1 MRKKMNIKASPTEI
15 YGKSQQ
21 LQKGRR
27 QTLLV
32 VTILA
37 AAVLVVFILVKF
49 KKLPERVEKEKL
61 TPLVRTELIQRK
73 DIQMIVSGYGTVK
86 PHLQVEI
93 VPQVSGKIV
102 YVNPSFKAGGF
113 IKAGETLLQIDPRD
127 YELALQ
133 QAEAV
138 VAEAQVRLDLEK
150 AEAQVARNEWD
161 QINPGTEPSS
171 PLVLREPQIRQA
183 QAQLESTKAQ
193 LATAELN
200 LERTKVSLPV
210 DVRII
215 DERADLGQYVMT
227 GQSLGS
233 AYGIE
238 IVEIEVPIEDWEL
251 AWFDIPDDSISFN
264 GQGPTTGETLASVE
278 ADFAGKRHSWTGRVI
293 RTTGQ
298 VDETSRLVSVVVEVS
313 KPFENTDSRPPL
325 MPGTFVEVFIK
336 GNFLKNAAAIPRYA
350 VHNGNEIWVVN
361 NNRLHIQ
368 TLQIV
373 RRDTDF
379 IYVVSGIEDNT
390 IIVVSSLDAVT
401 NGMEIRTESGQKP
414 IPQES
419 PQK

>member
-1 MRKKMNIKASPTEI
+1 MRKKMNIKTFPAAI
-15 YGKSQQ
+15 YSKFQQ
-21 LQKGRR
+21 FSKGPK
-27 QTLLV
+27 QVILV
-32 VTILA
+32 TAVSVLAILA
-37 AAVLVVFILVKF
+37 VFILIKF
-49 KKLPERVEKEKL
+49 KKSPERVVKEKP

-73 DIQMIVSGYGTVK
+73 DIQMIVSGYGTVR
-86 PHLQVEI
+86 PRLQVEI

-102 YVNPSFKAGGF
+102 HVNLRFKAGGF
-113 IKAGETLLQIDPRD
+113 IEAGETLLQIDPRD

-133 QAEAV
+133 QAEAL
-138 VAEAQVRLDLEK
+138 VAEAQVRLDMEK
-150 AEAQVARNEWD
+150 AEAQVARNEWE

-183 QAQLESTKAQ
+183 RAQLESAKAQ
-193 LATAELN
+193 MATAKLN
-200 LERTKVSLPV
+200 LERTNVSLPV

-215 DERADLGQYVMT
+215 DEKADLGQYVMT

-251 AWFDIPDDSISFN
+251 AWFNIPDDSVSFN
-264 GQGPTTGETLASVE
+264 GQGPTGKETLASVE

-298 VDETSRLVSVVVEVS
+298 VDKTSRLVSVVVEVS

-350 VHNGNEIWVVN
+350 VHNGNEVWVVN
-361 NNRLHIQ
+361 NDRIHIQ

-373 RRDTDF
+373 RRDANF
-379 IYVVSGIEDNT
+379 VYVVADIEDNT
-390 IIVVSSLDAVT
+390 VIVVSSLDAVT
-401 NGMEIRTESGQKP
+401 NGMEIRTESEQKA

>member
-1 MRKKMNIKASPTEI
+1 MRKKMKIKAFLAAI
-15 YGKSQQ
+15 YGKFQQ
-21 LQKGRR
+21 LPKGSR

-32 VTILA
+32 VAILA
-37 AAVLVVFILVKF
+37 ATVLAVFVLIKF
-49 KKLPERVEKEKL
+49 KKSPERVEKEKP
-61 TPLVRTELIQRK
+61 TPLVRTELIQMK

-86 PHLQVEI
+86 PRLQVEI

-102 YVNPSFKAGGF
+102 YVNHNFRAGGF
-113 IKAGETLLQIDPRD
+113 IKAVETLLQIDPRD

-133 QAEAV
+133 QAEAL
-138 VAEAQVRLDLEK
+138 VAEAQVRLDMEK
-150 AEAQVARNEWD
+150 AEAQVARNEWE

-193 LATAELN
+193 LATAKLN

-215 DERADLGQYVMT
+215 DEKVALGQYVMT

-251 AWFDIPDDSISFN
+251 AWFNIPDDSVSFN
-264 GQGPTTGETLASVE
+264 GQGPTAGETLASVE
-278 ADFAGKRHSWTGRVI
+278 ADFAGKRHNWTGRVI

-298 VDETSRLVSVVVEVS
+298 VDKTSRLVSVVVEVS
-313 KPFENTDSRPPL
+313 KPFEKTDSRPPL

-336 GNFLKNAAAIPRYA
+336 GNILENAAAVPRYA
-350 VHNGNEIWVVN
+350 VHNGNEVWIVN
-361 NNRLHIQ
+361 NDRLHIQ
-368 TLQIV
+368 PLQIV

-379 IYVVSGIEDNT
+379 VYVVEGVQDNDV
-390 IIVVSSLDAVT
+390 IIVSPIDAVT
-401 NGMEIRTESGQKP
+401 DGMRIRTESDKTP
-414 IPQES
+414 NVQES
-419 PQK
+419 QEK